1 MMTNLFSIFDPT
13 SSLFKLHFNWLSM
26 SLIMLFS
33 FKTFWLMTS
42 RWNSFMLIFTSMIK
56 LELKNNIKNNQ
67 SILIFITVITF
78 IMANNMMGLFSYV
91 FTASSHI
98 SMTLVLALIFW
109 FSYML
114 YSWVSKISLT
124 LAHLVPLGTP
134 FLLMFFMVII
144 ESVSNIIR
152 PITLSI
158 RLAANMTAGHLLIS
172 LMSSSC
178 STSMISISLFIII
191 MQCLLM
197 ILELAVALIQ
207 AYVFTILISLY
218 YNEVN

>member
-13 SSLFKLHFNWLSM
+13 SSLFNAHFNWLSLSM
-26 SLIMLFS
+26 IMMFS
-33 FKTFWLMTS
+33 FKTFWLISS
-42 RWNSFMLIFTSMIK
+42 RWNSFMLISINMIK
-56 LELKNNIKNNQ
+56 LELKNNIMNNQ
-67 SILIFITVITF
+67 TILIFIMIIIF
-78 IMANNMMGLFSYV
+78 IMVNNFMGLFSYV

-109 FSYML
+109 VSFML
-114 YSWVSKISLT
+114 YSWMTKISMT

-134 FLLMFFMVII
+134 FLLMFFMVMI

-178 STSMISISLFIII
+178 SINMITISLFIII

-197 ILELAVALIQ
+197 VLELAVALIQ

>member
-13 SSLFKLHFNWLSM
+13 SSLFSLHLNWLSL
-26 SLIMLFS
+26 SLVIMFS
-33 FKTFWLMTS
+33 FKTFWFMNS
-42 RWNSFMLIFTSMIK
+42 RWNKFMLISSNTIK
-56 LELKNNIKNNQ
+56 LEFKNNIMNNQ
-67 SILIFITVITF
+67 SILIFIMLLVF
-78 IMANNMMGLFSYV
+78 IMLNNMMGLFSYV

-98 SMTLVLALIFW
+98 VMTLMLALMFW
-109 FSYML
+109 ITYML
-114 YSWVSKISLT
+114 YSWGMKISET
-124 LAHLVPLGTP
+124 LAHMVPLGTP
-134 FLLMFFMVII
+134 FLLMFFMVMI

-172 LMSSSC
+172 LMSSAC
-178 STSMISISLFIII
+178 SINMISISVFIII
-191 MQCLLM
+191 MQCMLM

-207 AYVFTILISLY
+207 AYVFTILVSLY